1 MESPMPTFP
10 LPFRPKQDYHK
21 GGLKFGA
28 VRDGGGRKH
37 AACDLI
43 APKGTE
49 IYAVEDGEVV
59 RGPYP
64 FYHGTDAIEFKLTS
78 SGRVV
83 RYGEIK
89 SAAPGVHVG
98 TKLKEGDLIAFVGK
112 MHSSSMLHFEM
123 YDGSATGNLTD
134 RSNKGFQRRKDLID
148 PTEYLDGCTLWN
160 VLAAR
165 LAIEAVTA
173 AVQGMMSAMPIRWI
187 R

>member
-1 MESPMPTFP
+1 MATFP

-28 VRDGGGRKH
+28 QREGGGRKH

-83 RYGEIK
+83 RYGEILK
-89 SAAPGVHVG
+89 AAPGVHVG
-98 TKLKEGDLIAFVGK
+98 VKLKEGDLIAFVGK
-112 MHSSSMLHFEM
+112 MHRDSMLHFEL
-123 YDGSATGNLTD
+123 YDGSASGNLTD
-134 RSNKGFQRRKDLID
+134 RSNKPFQRRKDLID
-148 PTEYLDGCTLWN
+148 PTDYLDGCTMRN
-160 VLAAR
+160 VLAAK
-165 LAIEAVTA
+165 LAIEAVHDV
-173 AVQGMMSAMPIRWI
+173 VQQLMNTMPIRWI
-187 R
+187 Q